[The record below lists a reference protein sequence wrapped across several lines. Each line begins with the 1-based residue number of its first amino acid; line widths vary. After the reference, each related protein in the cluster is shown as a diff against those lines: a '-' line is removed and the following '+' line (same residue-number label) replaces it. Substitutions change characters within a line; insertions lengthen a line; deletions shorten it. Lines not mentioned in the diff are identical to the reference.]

1 MERRKTAFTGVYER
15 KGEVRKLKNKP
26 DICYDITYKADG
38 KLVWEKIGWQS
49 EGYSAVLAS
58 QIRSERL
65 RSIRHG
71 QDLPKDK
78 KKAPFLKDIAK
89 RYLDWAQENKNR
101 KGVED
106 RSRYENHLKLRFE
119 EKRLNEIT
127 TLDLERMKVE
137 LAKAG
142 YSPSTITHCL
152 ALMRQMFNKAR
163 DWGLYV
169 GENPVTKVKKPVIKN
184 QRQRFLSFDEAAA
197 LLAAL
202 RQNTRRK
209 KNPGELKDT
218 KLHDIAVISLHTGA
232 RAGEV
237 FNLRGQDV
245 DFETSLLA
253 FVDTKN
259 NETRHA
265 IMTETVREILSRRMP
280 TAPQAY
286 IFTDRQGR
294 KIKEVSNAFENIV
307 DDLGLNAGVTD
318 PRRKITFHSLRH
330 TFASWLALRGETIQT
345 IAELL
350 GHKTLQMTMRYSHL
364 TKDHKRRA
372 VLGLE
377 EDFVRSK
384 NKVKPQPASS

>member
-1 MERRKTAFTGVYER
+1 MERRRTVFTGVYER
-15 KGEVRKLKNKP
+15 KAEVRKLKKKP
-26 DICYDITYKADG
+26 DVCYDITYKADG

-101 KGVED
+101 RGAED
-106 RSRYENHLKLRFE
+106 RSRYENHLKNRFE

-127 TLDLERMKVE
+127 TLDLERMKIE
-137 LAKAG
+137 LAKSG
-142 YSPSTITHCL
+142 FSPSTIMHCL

-197 LLAAL
+197 LLTAL
-202 RQNTRRK
+202 RQNTRK
-209 KNPGELKDT
+209 KKKPDELKDT
-218 KLHDIAVISLHTGA
+218 KLHDIALISLQTGA

-237 FNLRGQDV
+237 FNLKAQDA
-245 DFETSLLA
+245 DFEAGLLA
-253 FVDTKN
+253 LVDTKN
-259 NETRHA
+259 DETRYA
-265 IMTETVREILSRRMP
+265 IMTEAVRKILSRRMP
-280 TAPQAY
+280 AAPHAY

-294 KIKEVSNAFENIV
+294 KIREVSNAFQRVV
-307 DDLGLNAGVTD
+307 DSLGLNGGVTD
-318 PRRKITFHSLRH
+318 PRQKLTFHSLRH

-350 GHKTLQMTMRYSHL
+350 GHKTFQMTMRYSHL

-377 EDFVRSK
+377 TDFANSK
-384 NKVKPQPASS
+384 NKLKPQPVSA